1 MRKISIILILT
12 AGISCGVVIGILLA
26 LTHDLPSIRA
36 LETFHPP
43 AVTRI
48 FSADH
53 VLLAEIYSEKREP
66 VTLDKI
72 PAALKNALLITED
85 RNFYHHRGIDLKGI
99 LRAAVKDVLAG
110 HFVEGASTLTQQL
123 AKTLFLTP
131 KKSLMRKAREAF
143 LAIQLERRYTKDEI
157 LALYLNQIYLGSG
170 IYGVQA
176 AAKRYFGKPVSAL
189 NLAECAL
196 IAGLPRAPSR
206 YSPLVNPQLA
216 VARRNLVLRQMKD
229 AGFISSRDYA
239 RARQQPLR
247 LAPRKSNA
255 LKAPYFVDTVK
266 SILEKQVG
274 AARLYRGGL
283 RVVTSLSYKLQ
294 QAARQA
300 LEHGL
305 AALEAR
311 MRKAGIAQPPPQ
323 GALLA
328 LDVKSGGILAMIGG
342 RNYAQSPF
350 NRATQALRQPGSA
363 FKPIVYA
370 CAIERGYSQ
379 NRLLLD
385 APIVFK
391 GTGGKDWQPENFSHR
406 YHGEM
411 TLRRALALSENIPAV
426 RLMEALGPASVV
438 TFAHRLGITTP
449 LAANLSLALGTS
461 EVKLIDLTAAFATF
475 ANDGL
480 AIRPQAVLE
489 INDAD
494 GDILWRPKP
503 AVTAAMSRTA
513 AAIICNMLQAVIQA
527 GTAKKACVLQRP
539 VAGKTGTTND
549 YKDALFIGF
558 SPSIAAGVWIGRDS
572 PQTLGRRETGS
583 RAALPVWIEFMRHA
597 LANRLYEDFDIPD
610 NTVQVYMNPVNGQ
623 TVSPTAP
630 RAVKALFKR
639 GTAPA
644 PR

>member
-1 MRKISIILILT
+1 MRKISIILLL
-12 AGISCGVVIGILLA
+12 AGGVLSGVVIGILLA

-53 VLLAEIYSEKREP
+53 VLLAEIYSQKREP

-72 PAALKNALLITED
+72 PKALKDALLVTED
-85 RNFYHHRGIDLKGI
+85 RNFYHHSGIDIKGI
-99 LRAAVKDVLAG
+99 FRAAVKDVLAG

-131 KKSLMRKAREAF
+131 KKSLLRKAREAF
-143 LAIQLERRYTKDEI
+143 LAVQLERRYTKDEI

-170 IYGVQA
+170 TYGVQT

-189 NLAECAL
+189 DLAQCAL
-196 IAGLPRAPSR
+196 IAGLPKAPSR
-206 YSPLVNPQLA
+206 YSPLANPQLA
-216 VARRNLVLRQMKD
+216 VSRRNLVLRQMKD
-229 AGFISSRDYA
+229 AGLISSRDYA

-247 LAPRKSNA
+247 LAPRKSGA

-266 SILEKQVG
+266 SILEKQIG

-300 LEHGL
+300 LDTGL

-311 MRKAGIAQPPPQ
+311 MRKAGIGQPPPQ

-328 LDVKSGGILAMIGG
+328 LDVKSGGILAMVGG
-342 RNYAQSPF
+342 RDWAQSSF

-370 CAIERGYSQ
+370 CAIERGYAQ

-391 GTGGKDWQPENFSHR
+391 GAGGKDWQPENFSHR

-411 TLRRALALSENIPAV
+411 TLRRALVLSENIPAV
-426 RLMEALGPASVV
+426 RLMEALGPASVAAL
-438 TFAHRLGITTP
+438 AHKLGITTP
-449 LAANLSLALGTS
+449 LTADLSLALGTS
-461 EVKLIDLTAAFATF
+461 EVKLIDLTAAYAAF
-475 ANDGL
+475 ANGGL

-489 INDAD
+489 VSDAD
-494 GDILWRPKP
+494 GDVLWRPKP
-503 AVTAAMSRTA
+503 VVTAALSRA
-513 AAIICNMLQAVIQA
+513 GAAIICNMLQAVIQE
-527 GTAKKACVLQRP
+527 GTGKKARILQRP
-539 VAGKTGTTND
+539 VAGKTGTTSNFR
-549 YKDALFIGF
+549 DALFVGF
-558 SPSIAAGVWIGRDS
+558 SPSIAAGVWIGRDNA
-572 PQTLGRRETGS
+572 QTLGRGETGS
-583 RAALPVWIEFMRHA
+583 RAALPVWIAFMRQA
-597 LANRLYEDFDIPD
+597 LADRLYEDFDMPD
-610 NTVQVYMNPVNGQ
+610 DAVQVYMDPATGQ
-623 TVSPTAP
+623 ALPPSAR